1 MGVVRSLIMDRF
13 DAKYL
18 KDCDSMHFIMP
29 FMFPNRCDNQ
39 TYFTF
44 QIDLTNLNEFIKK
57 KKRKMLTIRI
67 TSTICSSASLPVF

>member
-1 MGVVRSLIMDRF
+1 MGDRF

-18 KDCDSMHFIMP
+18 KDADAMHFIMP

-44 QIDLTNLNEFIKK
+44 QIDLTNIEKYLKKKNIKRK
-57 KKRKMLTIRI
+57 KKRKNNNKKHKGIN
-67 TSTICSSASLPVF
+67 